1 MFPEKMAG
9 KSVPLSSLYHP
20 DCRIMKFLTV
30 SLGKTL
36 RTGVLLALVMSC
48 AGASAQTTPEPRREQ
63 LLNGLRVLLWNTPG
77 SANVSIK
84 LRLHSG
90 SAFDLVGKSGL
101 MALLGDALFSDPT
114 TREYFVEELGGNVE
128 VTTDFDRI
136 SVTLTGD
143 AQKFERMIELLG
155 TAVIS
160 TDLSPEVFERLRE
173 ARVKMVR
180 ELNVSPALLADRAV
194 AARLFGDYPYG
205 RPLFGSPETLA
216 RVERR
221 DLMLARERFLNP
233 NNATLAIVGPVDER
247 RALRALKQLMGAWRK
262 SETIVPT
269 TFRQPE
275 APNARTLVVDLSGAE
290 TVEIRLAARGLA
302 RSDKDAAAATLL
314 ALAARDL
321 WQAQQPEIARTAY
334 FVRHEEHQ
342 LPGIFVLG
350 ASVPISEA
358 AATLSKARLVL
369 GALAKGG
376 VTPEALERVRGEAV
390 AELTRQLERPE
401 AVADLWL
408 DADTFQLAA
417 ADERL
422 RQLKSLTAA
431 DLSRTAARLFK
442 DAPVVSVAAGPA
454 TRLKADLGG
463 EGKVDVL
470 GEAAQSAPPPA
481 PATTP
486 TPVVAPIRKP

>member
-1 MFPEKMAG
+1 MAG

-20 DCRIMKFLTV
+20 GRRIMKFLTL

-36 RTGVLLALVMSC
+36 RAALLLALVAAH
-48 AGASAQTTPEPRREQ
+48 AGASAQTLPEPRREQ

-77 SANVSIK
+77 SANATIK

-90 SAFDLVGKSGL
+90 SAFDLTGKSGL

-136 SVTLTGD
+136 EVTLTGD

-160 TDLSPEVFERLRE
+160 TDLRPEVFGRLRD

-180 ELNVSPALLADRAV
+180 DLNVSPALLADRAV

-216 RVERR
+216 RVERT

-233 NNATLAIVGPVDER
+233 NNATLAIVGPVDDR
-247 RALRALKQLMGAWRK
+247 RAMRALKQLLGNWRK
-262 SETIVPT
+262 SETVVPT

-275 APNARTLVVDLSGAE
+275 APDVRTLVVDLSGAE
-290 TVEIRLAARGLA
+290 TAEIRLAARGLA

-321 WQAQQPEIARTAY
+321 WQERQPEIAKAAY
-334 FVRHEEHQ
+334 FVRHEEHR
-342 LPGIFVLG
+342 LPGVFVLG
-350 ASVPISEA
+350 ASVPVSEA
-358 AATLSKARLVL
+358 AATLSKARSVL

-376 VTPEALERVRGEAV
+376 VTPETLERIRGEAL
-390 AELTRQLERPE
+390 AELTKRLERPE
-401 AVADLWL
+401 SVADLWL

-422 RQLKSLTAA
+422 RQLKGVTAA
-431 DLSRTAARLFK
+431 DLARTAARLFN
-442 DAPVVSVAAGPA
+442 DAPVVTVAAGPA
-454 TRLKADLGG
+454 VRLKADLGG
-463 EGKVDVL
+463 EGKVEVL
-470 GEAAQSAPPPA
+470 GEAAQTAPPPPAA
-481 PATTP
+481 PAS
-486 TPVVAPIRKP
+486 TPVISPIRKP